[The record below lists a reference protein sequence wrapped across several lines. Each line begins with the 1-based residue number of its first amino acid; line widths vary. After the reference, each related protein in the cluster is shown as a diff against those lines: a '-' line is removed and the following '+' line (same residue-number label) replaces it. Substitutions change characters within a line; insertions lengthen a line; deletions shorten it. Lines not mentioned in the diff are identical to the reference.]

1 MFSASGG
8 GVEVAVKVVS
18 SMVRGAPNIVNEAE
32 ILKRLGPHS
41 NIVAMYAHGYARTI
55 IEGCGGLLSRLPW
68 SYPARVPLDA
78 YCVVLEKVSGG
89 ELYDRIA
96 RAGRPRPLEEA
107 EARRIF
113 GGISAAVSHC
123 HAHGIAHL
131 DLKLENILL
140 TEDGGVKLID
150 FGLSHAYRPRGDGG
164 SRLDRARDPG
174 RGAHD
179 GARPGYHRETP
190 LQNLVGSSGYAAP
203 EVWFNC
209 GGYDGL
215 TADVWSMGVI
225 LYLML
230 FGFFPFSRDD
240 DAAFADAVNA
250 LNEAQRQGRGRS
262 LLVASSVREPPSPLA
277 VELLDAMLTVKPSRR
292 TKAKAVLGH
301 QWLKLGDSTPLTER
315 SLPAPATPTKAVRV
329 TEGLAPEGHGSPRSI
344 MEDPFG
350 AGKRKS
356 I

>member
-113 GGISAAVSHC
+113 GGIAAAVSHC

-164 SRLDRARDPG
+164 SRLDRARD
-174 RGAHD
+174 
-179 GARPGYHRETP
+179 PGYHRETP

-262 LLVASSVREPPSPLA
+262 LLVAGSVREPPSPLA

-301 QWLKLGDSTPLTER
+301 QWLKRGDSTPLTER
-315 SLPAPATPTKAVRV
+315 SLPAPTTPTKAVRV

>member
-1 MFSASGG
+1 
-8 GVEVAVKVVS
+8 VEVAVKVVS

-113 GGISAAVSHC
+113 GGIAAAVSHC

-150 FGLSHAYRPRGDGG
+150 FGLSHAYRPRGDAYRGG
-164 SRLDRARDPG
+164 ITPTG
-174 RGAHD
+174 VPRGDAYR
-179 GARPGYHRETP
+179 RPGYHRETP

-215 TADVWSMGVI
+215 
-225 LYLML
+225 
-230 FGFFPFSRDD
+230 
-240 DAAFADAVNA
+240 
-250 LNEAQRQGRGRS
+250 
-262 LLVASSVREPPSPLA
+262 
-277 VELLDAMLTVKPSRR
+277 
-292 TKAKAVLGH
+292 
-301 QWLKLGDSTPLTER
+301 
-315 SLPAPATPTKAVRV
+315 RV
-329 TEGLAPEGHGSPRSI
+329 TIWCEILCRGHSLRVPC
-344 MEDPFG
+344 EV
-350 AGKRKS
+350 AK
-356 I
+356 